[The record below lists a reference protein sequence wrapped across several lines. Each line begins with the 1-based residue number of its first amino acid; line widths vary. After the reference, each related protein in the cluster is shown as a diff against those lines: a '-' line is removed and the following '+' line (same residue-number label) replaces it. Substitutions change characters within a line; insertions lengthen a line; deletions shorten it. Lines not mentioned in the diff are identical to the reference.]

1 MYRRMERGQTI
12 YSNKKKEKMK
22 KALLVLCIAFCSTA
36 YGQGSDPNMGIIPAP
51 VSVAK
56 GKGEFKFTPETI
68 VFVDSPDQ
76 KAMRFFA
83 DYLRK
88 AGLAGSVTDLGMI
101 DKKQAPPKKAVI
113 LSLNFKGDLPP
124 EGYELRITED
134 KITLNGRGAGMFYGM
149 QTLIQ
154 LIQKK
159 GQGYANVPCGTIKDH
174 PRFPYRGMHLD
185 VARHFFDV
193 AFLKKYLDV
202 MAAYKL
208 NNFHWH
214 LTDDQGWRIE
224 IKKYPKLTE
233 VGSKRAQ
240 TKVGRASGPTFVA
253 DLYDNTPYG
262 GFYTQEQISE
272 VVDYAAA
279 RYINVIP
286 EIEMPGHAMAAIAAY
301 PELSCNPGKTYK
313 VGETW
318 GQYNDEFCPTD
329 ETFKML
335 YEILREVMDLF
346 PASKYI
352 HIGGDECS
360 KVSWKNSDFCRQ
372 LIADNKLKNE
382 EGLQSYFIAK
392 IEKFVNSQGRQ
403 IIGWDEILEGGL
415 AANATVMS
423 WRGDGGGIAAAQL
436 GHDVI
441 MTPGSGGLYF
451 DHVQSK
457 SAQEPLSIGGNAP
470 LVKTYAYDPVPA
482 ALSADQQK
490 HVIGVQANMWTEYM
504 ATSSK
509 VEYMLLPRML
519 ALSEVAWTPKANKD
533 YKNFSEERVPRHL
546 ARLDE
551 AGYNYR
557 VPVAIGAGDTT
568 IKGDKFNILLNPSVE
583 GAKIFYT
590 IDGTDARET
599 DLPFTGPMQFDIPD
613 KKTLEFKSM
622 VITPSGKRSIS
633 TAIKMENTK

>member
-1 MYRRMERGQTI
+1 
-12 YSNKKKEKMK
+12 MK
-22 KALLVLCIAFCSTA
+22 KAIFVLLMACQAGA
-36 YGQGSDPNMGIIPAP
+36 YAKGRNSDVNMGIIPAP

-68 VFVDSPDQ
+68 VFVDSPDH
-76 KAMRFFA
+76 KAMRYFTE
-83 DYLRK
+83 YLRK
-88 AGLAGSVTDLGMI
+88 SGLAGSVTDLSRV
-101 DKKQAPPKKAVI
+101 DKRNVMPKNTVTLA
-113 LSLNFKGDLPP
+113 LNFKGELPA

-134 KITLNGRGAGMFYGM
+134 KIVLNARGAGMFYGM
-149 QTLIQ
+149 QTLMQ

-159 GQGYANVPCGTIKDH
+159 SQGYANIPCAVIKDH
-174 PRFPYRGMHLD
+174 PRFAYRGMHLD

-193 AFLKKYLDV
+193 AFVKKYIDV

-240 TKVGRASGPTFVA
+240 TKVGRASGPTFVP
-253 DLYDNTPYG
+253 DLYDNTPHS
-262 GFYTQEQISE
+262 GFYTQEQIAE
-272 VVDYAAA
+272 VVDYANA
-279 RYINVIP
+279 RYITVIP

-301 PELSCNPGKTYK
+301 PELSCDPTQTYK

-318 GQYNDEFCPTD
+318 GQYNYELCPTD
-329 ETFKML
+329 ETFKMV
-335 YEILREVMDLF
+335 YEILKEVMDLF
-346 PASKYI
+346 PGKYI

-360 KVSWKNSDFCRQ
+360 KVSWKKSDFCRQ
-372 LIADNKLKNE
+372 LIADKKLKNE
-382 EGLQSYFIAK
+382 EGLQSYFIEK
-392 IEKFVNSQGRQ
+392 IEKFVNSQGRR

-415 AANATVMS
+415 PPDATVMS

-470 LVKTYAYDPVPA
+470 LQKTYAYNPIPA
-482 ALSADQQK
+482 ALNSEQAK

-504 ATSSK
+504 ATPGK

-519 ALSEVAWTPKANKD
+519 ALAEVAWTPQNERD
-533 YKNFSEERVPRHL
+533 YKNFSEERIPVHL

-568 IKGDKFNILLNPSVE
+568 IKGDKFNIALTPSVE
-583 GAKIFYT
+583 GAKIYYT

-599 DLPFTGPMQFDIPD
+599 DLPFTGPMQFNVPE
-613 KKTLEFKSM
+613 KKTIEFRSM

-633 TAIKMENTK
+633 TAIKMEN